1 MMNLEFDL
9 IFHLRNNIARLF
21 SVKAHSHRGR
31 QRTSP
36 RRASMLCTDLG
47 ENAQASLHVFD
58 FQHRR
63 ASMLFKEHRCSVG
76 YRASMLCDDRGE
88 NGPSD

>member
-47 ENAQASLHVFD
+47 ENAQTSLHVFD
-58 FQHRR
+58 FQHR
-63 ASMLFKEHRCSVG
+63 G
-76 YRASMLCDDRGE
+76 ASMLCDDRGE